1 MNVPMD
7 TSKQKQDFVFHVTA
21 TKMVLN
27 QTLSVISKLALVNAK
42 KILPVGLVTNVV
54 PDFSTSLAVKSVP
67 VIRLVF
73 RTTTL
78 LSAISSTLAKS
89 VHAKLMSRDSFVI
102 TVLGFE

>member
-1 MNVPMD
+1 MPRLLVD
-7 TSKQKQDFVFHVTA
+7 DVTSVE
-21 TKMVLN
+21 
-27 QTLSVISKLALVNAK
+27 LV
-42 KILPVGLVTNVV
+42 
-54 PDFSTSLAVKSVP
+54 SSLAVKSVP

-78 LSAISSTLAKS
+78 LSAISSTLEKS